1 MRGRESPLSAT
12 AARLLVVLAA
22 VAAPLLVAPAGAGAQ
37 GAGGL
42 CTMDVFPQGVGFSL
56 GPHTVQVR
64 MFCEA
69 LPEGSDQHSY
79 ERLRITS
86 DAPIANF
93 ASLEADTCSV
103 GSSEVECP
111 LLLGGTSSS
120 QELYGELQFQVGTW
134 FVDAISAQFETED
147 DNGVREWH
155 DIPVDQL
162 IQGSAYLG
170 KNPKKCFRRDF
181 KIKVLISPGL
191 RSQLL
196 EMVTFGGE
204 VSDEVPQFTANLARL
219 GKKVTK
225 EPRLPDLKYKS
236 DLKGFNIK
244 VPASRL
250 PSGKY
255 EIQVFLELTSPDDYP
270 ADVLPFKRC

>member
-1 MRGRESPLSAT
+1 
-12 AARLLVVLAA
+12 
-22 VAAPLLVAPAGAGAQ
+22 
-37 GAGGL
+37 
-42 CTMDVFPQGVGFSL
+42 MDVFPQGVGFSL

-69 LPEGSDQHSY
+69 LPEGSDQYSY

-86 DAPIANF
+86 GSAIAQF
-93 ASLEADTCSV
+93 ASLEVDTCSV

-120 QELYGELQFQVGTW
+120 QELYGELQFQDTTQL
-134 FVDAISAQFETED
+134 VDAISAQFETVD

-170 KNPKKCFRRDF
+170 KSPKKCFRRDF
-181 KIKVLISPGL
+181 KVKLRISPGL

-219 GKKVTK
+219 GKKVSK
-225 EPRLPDLKYKS
+225 QPRLADLKYKS
-236 DLKGFNIK
+236 DLNGFKIK

-250 PSGKY
+250 ASGKY
-255 EIQVFLELTSPDDYP
+255 EVLVYLELNQGDYP
-270 ADVLPFKRC
+270 GDFLPFKRC